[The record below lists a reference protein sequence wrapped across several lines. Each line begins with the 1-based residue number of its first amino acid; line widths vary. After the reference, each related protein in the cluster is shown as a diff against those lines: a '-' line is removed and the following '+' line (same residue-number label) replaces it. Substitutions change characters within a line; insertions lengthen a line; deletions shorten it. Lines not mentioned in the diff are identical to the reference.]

1 MSMRGARAS
10 AGCAAVWP
18 VVAALLVGPVLWSDM
33 LAGHS
38 TEGRALNTRS
48 ARAGAAAVTGAL
60 IACAIGAHADD
71 SGWRD
76 IESRIQ
82 YDYYTEDAR
91 ALTALEE
98 TVAGADEHAQ
108 LRDYYLGFLF
118 FRQALLAAQGVSAP
132 GVGKAGQ
139 FAAQCVSHLDA
150 ALAGREDFA
159 EGFAL
164 RAACRLAPLAPG
176 EGATL
181 AAHRAHKDISRALQ
195 LAPANPRVLLIDAV
209 SDYQLPP
216 SSGGNKD
223 RALVKLR
230 QAMAAFEAERRE
242 AQRVPGWGAA
252 EVCVFLARDLLDH
265 GDPVAARDVLEQ
277 ALVSAP
283 EFLQARRLMGKITS
297 G

>member
-1 MSMRGARAS
+1 MSMSGAR
-10 AGCAAVWP
+10 AGCAAAWP
-18 VVAALLVGPVLWSDM
+18 AVAAAVVGPVLWSDM
-33 LAGHS
+33 LARHS

-48 ARAGAAAVTGAL
+48 TRAGAAAVTAAL
-60 IACAIGAHADD
+60 IACVFAAHADD

-98 TVAGADEHAQ
+98 TVAGADEHAP
-108 LRDYYLGFLF
+108 LHDYYLGFLY
-118 FRQALLAAQGVSAP
+118 FRQALLAAQGVTAP
-132 GVGKAGQ
+132 GAGKAGQ
-139 FAAQCVSHLDA
+139 FAAQCVTHLDA
-150 ALAGREDFA
+150 ALAAGEDFA

-164 RAACRLAPLAPG
+164 RAACRLAPLASG

-195 LAPANPRVLLIDAV
+195 LAPGNSRVLLIDAV

-216 SSGGNKD
+216 SSGGNKE

-242 AQRVPGWGAA
+242 TQRVPGWGAA
-252 EVCVFLARDLLDH
+252 EASVFLARDLLDH
-265 GDPVAARDVLEQ
+265 SDPVAARDVLEQ
-277 ALVSAP
+277 ALLSAP
-283 EFLQARRLMGKITS
+283 EFAQARRLMGKITS

>member
-1 MSMRGARAS
+1 MRSRRG
-10 AGCAAVWP
+10 GVAAV
-18 VVAALLVGPVLWSDM
+18 
-33 LAGHS
+33 
-38 TEGRALNTRS
+38 
-48 ARAGAAAVTGAL
+48 GAAL
-60 IACAIGAHADD
+60 IACASGARADD

-91 ALTALEE
+91 ALLALEE
-98 TVAGADEHAQ
+98 TVAGADEHAP
-108 LRDYYLGFLF
+108 LHDYYLGFLY
-118 FRQALLAAQGVSAP
+118 FRLALLAVQGVAAP
-132 GVGKAGQ
+132 GAGKAGQ
-139 FAAQCVSHLDA
+139 FAAQCVTHLDA
-150 ALAGREDFA
+150 ALTGREDFA

-164 RAACRLAPLAPG
+164 RAACRLAPLASG
-176 EGATL
+176 EGSTL
-181 AAHRAHKDISRALQ
+181 AAHRAHKDIGRALQ
-195 LAPANPRVLLIDAV
+195 LAPGNPRVLLIDAV

-216 SSGGNKD
+216 SSGGNKE

-230 QAMAAFEAERRE
+230 QAMAAFEAERRDT
-242 AQRVPGWGAA
+242 QRVPGWGAA

-283 EFLQARRLMGKITS
+283 EFAQARRLMGKITS

>member
-1 MSMRGARAS
+1 
-10 AGCAAVWP
+10 
-18 VVAALLVGPVLWSDM
+18 M
-33 LAGHS
+33 LARHS

-48 ARAGAAAVTGAL
+48 ARSARSARSGRCGAAAAAAAL
-60 IACAIGAHADD
+60 IACAFAAHADD
-71 SGWRD
+71 GGWRD
-76 IESRIQ
+76 IESRIR

-91 ALTALEE
+91 ALAALED
-98 TVAGADEHAQ
+98 TVAGTDEHAA
-108 LRDYYLGFLF
+108 LHGYYLGLLF
-118 FRQALLAAQGVSAP
+118 YRQALLAAQGVSAP
-132 GVGKAGQ
+132 GAGKAGQ
-139 FAAQCVSHLDA
+139 FAAQCVTRLDA
-150 ALAGREDFA
+150 ALAAREDFA

-164 RAACRLAPLAPG
+164 RAACRLAPLANG

-195 LAPANPRVLLIDAV
+195 LAPGNPRVLLIDAV

-216 SSGGNKD
+216 SSGGNKE

-230 QAMAAFEAERRE
+230 QAMAAFEAERRGT
-242 AQRVPGWGAA
+242 QRVPGWGAA
-252 EVCVFLARDLLDH
+252 EACVFLARDLLDH

-283 EFLQARRLMGKITS
+283 EFVQARQLMGKITS